1 MMNEPTTLHYFN
13 LLTTKQ
19 YVSLPLQME
28 YNVHTLKNGIRLLH
42 VPAASAISHACILVN
57 AGSRDENEQQMGLA
71 HFIEHLI
78 FKRTEKRNTT
88 QILNRLE
95 SVGADLNAY
104 TTKEYT
110 CIHASFLHPFL
121 DRTLELFNDIVF
133 HSTFPEEEMEKE
145 KGVILDEI
153 ASYLDQ
159 PEEAINDDFEDLLFK
174 GHQLGKNILGT
185 PETVEKLSKKDIQAF
200 VKNHYRTDQ
209 IVVAVLGNYNF
220 NKLVK
225 IGEKYFAE
233 IEENTAAS
241 QRVAPSGNPALH
253 QMVDK
258 QIAQSH
264 CMMGMQTYSL
274 HHPYKT
280 GLLLLNNLFGGTG
293 MSSILNLQLRE
304 KYGIAYTIESAYSP
318 LSDTGIFAIYFGTDV
333 EKAEKAMKLIR
344 KEMDKLK
351 QKPLTEI
358 QLHKAQSK
366 FIGQIALGEE
376 NRIGLI
382 ITMAK
387 SLLDYQHIDSLET
400 VFQKIRKVTVKD
412 MTEIVN
418 EVFDQ
423 RQWTSLVFNPT
434 E

>member
-1 MMNEPTTLHYFN
+1 
-13 LLTTKQ
+13 
-19 YVSLPLQME
+19 
-28 YNVHTLKNGIRLLH
+28 
-42 VPAASAISHACILVN
+42 
-57 AGSRDENEQQMGLA
+57 
-71 HFIEHLI
+71 
-78 FKRTEKRNTT
+78 
-88 QILNRLE
+88 
-95 SVGADLNAY
+95 
-104 TTKEYT
+104 
-110 CIHASFLHPFL
+110 
-121 DRTLELFNDIVF
+121 
-133 HSTFPEEEMEKE
+133 
-145 KGVILDEI
+145 
-153 ASYLDQ
+153 
-159 PEEAINDDFEDLLFK
+159 
-174 GHQLGKNILGT
+174 
-185 PETVEKLSKKDIQAF
+185 
-200 VKNHYRTDQ
+200 
-209 IVVAVLGNYNF
+209 
-220 NKLVK
+220 
-225 IGEKYFAE
+225 
-233 IEENTAAS
+233 
-241 QRVAPSGNPALH
+241 
-253 QMVDK
+253 MVDK

-382 ITMAK
+382 IAMAK